1 MKRGARMVHNFLTDK
16 QISEIEERLKSM
28 QKLMMIDVDTLI
40 KEVRAYRELL
50 KEYQYE
56 KEKAELRKELGL
68 PEVDDDVLKNYDDIL
83 TPKDIQ
89 KILGISLNHAY
100 ELIHSGQFQ
109 VIKIGQRYRIL
120 KSVFVEWLKGQ

>member
-1 MKRGARMVHNFLTDK
+1 MRHNFLTDK

-28 QKLMMIDVDTLI
+28 QKLIMIDVDTLI

-68 PEVDDDVLKNYDDIL
+68 PEVDDDVLKDYPDVL
-83 TPKDIQ
+83 TPKDIK
-89 KILGISLNHAY
+89 KILGISVNRVY
-100 ELIHSGQFQ
+100 ELLGSGEIHA
-109 VIKIGQRYRIL
+109 IRIGRLYRIP
-120 KSVFVEWLKGQ
+120 KHTFSEWLRGQ

>member
-1 MKRGARMVHNFLTDK
+1 MVHNFLTDK

-40 KEVRAYRELL
+40 KEVRAYRELS
-50 KEYQYE
+50 KEYEYE

-68 PEVDDDVLKNYDDIL
+68 PEVDDDVLKNYNEIL
-83 TPKDIQ
+83 TPKDI
-89 KILGISLNHAY
+89 KNILGIGQSQAY

-109 VIKIGQRYRIL
+109 VIKIGRSYRIL
-120 KSVFVEWLKGQ
+120 KSVFVEWLKGL

>member
-1 MKRGARMVHNFLTDK
+1 MRHNFLTDK

-50 KEYQYE
+50 KEYEYE

-68 PEVDDDVLKNYDDIL
+68 PEVDDDVLKNYNEIL
-83 TPKDIQ
+83 TPKDIK
-89 KILGISLNHAY
+89 KILGISLNNTY

>member
-1 MKRGARMVHNFLTDK
+1 MRHNFLIDK

-50 KEYQYE
+50 KEHEYE
-56 KEKAELRKELGL
+56 KEKAELRKGLGL
-68 PEVDDDVLKNYDDIL
+68 PEVDEDVLKDYPDIL

-89 KILGISLNHAY
+89 KILGVSKNQAY
-100 ELIHSGQFQ
+100 ELMHSGQFQ

-120 KSVFVEWLKGQ
+120 KSVFVEWLKGK